1 MATTTV
7 SDKYEITIPE
17 ELRSGLDIKP
27 GQEVELVR
35 SGDHIEIVP
44 VRSIREAR
52 GFLKGIRTTTIER
65 EPDRRL

>member
-1 MATTTV
+1 MV

-17 ELRSGLDIKP
+17 EVRSGLHVKP
-27 GQEVELVR
+27 GQEVEVVR
-35 SGDHIEIVP
+35 NGDRIEILP

>member
-7 SDKYEITIPE
+7 SDKFEITIPE
-17 ELRSGLDIKP
+17 ELRSKLNIRP
-27 GQEVELVR
+27 GQQVELIR
-35 SGDHIEIVP
+35 SGDRIELVP

-65 EPDRRL
+65 EPDRL

>member
-17 ELRSGLDIKP
+17 ELRSELDIKP

-35 SGDHIEIVP
+35 SGSGLEVVP